1 MPEYVSRAGILMP
14 KKEVAQ
20 VPLTVEEMLA
30 GKNGVYQG
38 EDRGAINQMIEQGY
52 MTPDPDGKYEYT
64 GEDSTFQKHSNTNG
78 NKYTLVSYP
87 GNDCFEEEDML
98 VKARSLGYATVEE
111 YLEKRRKI
119 TRQSLEASADKKL
132 ESIGVKIGEDRKDRR
147 PDINTTHDKAGP
159 GQFKQ
164 GGFAGGGKGK
174 EDRDVQSAAL
184 KAAGA

>member
-14 KKEVAQ
+14 KKEVVQ
-20 VPLTVEEMLA
+20 TPVNVEEILA
-30 GKNGVYQG
+30 GKTGIYMG
-38 EDRGAINQMIEQGY
+38 EDRASINQMIEQGY
-52 MTPDPDGKYEYT
+52 MTPDVEGKYEYT
-64 GEDSTFQKHSNTNG
+64 GEDSTFQSHSNTKSNR
-78 NKYTLVSYP
+78 YTLLSYP

-98 VKARSLGYATVEE
+98 VKARSLGYNSVEE
-111 YLEKRRKI
+111 YLEKRKKI
-119 TRQSLEASADKKL
+119 TREKLEASADKKL
-132 ESIGVKIGEDRKDRR
+132 ESLGVKVGEDRKDRR

-184 KAAGA
+184 KATGV